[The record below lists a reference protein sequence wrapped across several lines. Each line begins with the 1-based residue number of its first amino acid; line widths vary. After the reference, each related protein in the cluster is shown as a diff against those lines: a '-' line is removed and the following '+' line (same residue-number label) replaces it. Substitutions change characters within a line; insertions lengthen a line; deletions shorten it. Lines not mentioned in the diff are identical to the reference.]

1 MCWPSSRDFATAR
14 DGGDRVPRA
23 GLSRAAVTDIA
34 VDLVDSTSD
43 GFATL
48 TLAAVAARAGVAVPS
63 LYKHVGSLAE
73 LRRAVALVAM
83 SELLRRSSAA
93 TVGVAG
99 EDALRA
105 LGRELRAFASQHP
118 GLYAATQVAP
128 DLNDPAALAL
138 AQTAADTVVVVA
150 AVLRGFG
157 LPEAR
162 TVDAVRATRAAIHGF
177 IELEAHGGFGMPD
190 DVDRSFEF
198 LLDVL
203 VTGVA
208 SWSTK
213 GAQ

>member
-1 MCWPSSRDFATAR
+1 
-14 DGGDRVPRA
+14 VPRA

-34 VDLVDSTSD
+34 VELVDSAPD
-43 GFATL
+43 GSAGL

-63 LYKHVGSLAE
+63 LYKHIGSLAE
-73 LRRAVALVAM
+73 LRRAVAFVGL

-99 EDALRA
+99 PDALRA
-105 LGRELRAFASQHP
+105 LGRELRAYTSEHP

-128 DLNDPAALAL
+128 DLDDPAALAL
-138 AQTAADTVVVVA
+138 AQVASDTVAVVG

-157 LPEAR
+157 LPEER

-177 IELEAHGGFGMPD
+177 VDLEAHSGFGMPD
-190 DVDRSFEF
+190 DIDRSFEA

-203 VTGVA
+203 VAGIVQLART
-208 SWSTK
+208 
-213 GAQ
+213 

>member
-1 MCWPSSRDFATAR
+1 
-14 DGGDRVPRA
+14 VPRA

-34 VDLVDSTSD
+34 VELVDSAPD
-43 GFATL
+43 GFAGL

-63 LYKHVGSLAE
+63 LYKHIGSLAE
-73 LRRAVALVAM
+73 LRRAVAFVGL

-99 EDALRA
+99 PDALRA
-105 LGRELRAFASQHP
+105 LGRELRAYASEHP

-128 DLNDPAALAL
+128 DLDDPAALAL
-138 AQTAADTVVVVA
+138 AQVASDTVAVVG

-157 LPEAR
+157 LPEER

-177 IELEAHGGFGMPD
+177 VDLEAHSGFGMPD
-190 DVDRSFEF
+190 DIDRSFEA

-203 VTGVA
+203 VAGIVQLART
-208 SWSTK
+208 
-213 GAQ
+213 

>member
-1 MCWPSSRDFATAR
+1 M
-14 DGGDRVPRA
+14 PRA

-34 VDLVDSTSD
+34 VELVDAGPD

-73 LRRAVALVAM
+73 LRRAVALVGL
-83 SELLRRSSAA
+83 SELLRRSSTA

-99 EDALRA
+99 EDALRE
-105 LGRELRAFASQHP
+105 LGREVRAFAREHP

-128 DLNDPAALAL
+128 DLDDPAAVAL
-138 AQTAADTVVVVA
+138 AQTAADSVAVVA

-157 LPEAR
+157 LAEPR

-177 IELEAHGGFGMPD
+177 VELEAHGGFGMPD
-190 DVDRSFEF
+190 DVDRSFEAM
-198 LLDVL
+198 LDVL
-203 VTGVA
+203 VAGIRQLTR
-208 SWSTK
+208 S
-213 GAQ
+213 

>member
-1 MCWPSSRDFATAR
+1 M
-14 DGGDRVPRA
+14 PRA

-34 VDLVDSTSD
+34 VELVDSAPD
-43 GFATL
+43 GFAGL

-63 LYKHVGSLAE
+63 LYKHIGSLAE
-73 LRRAVALVAM
+73 LRRAVAFVGL

-99 EDALRA
+99 PDALRA
-105 LGRELRAFASQHP
+105 LGRELRAYTSEHP

-128 DLNDPAALAL
+128 DLDDPAALAL
-138 AQTAADTVVVVA
+138 AQVASDTVAVVG

-157 LPEAR
+157 LPEER

-177 IELEAHGGFGMPD
+177 VDLEAHSGFGMPD
-190 DVDRSFEF
+190 DIDRSFEA

-203 VTGVA
+203 VAGIVQLART
-208 SWSTK
+208 
-213 GAQ
+213 

>member
-1 MCWPSSRDFATAR
+1 M
-14 DGGDRVPRA
+14 PRA
-23 GLSRAAVTDIA
+23 GLSRAAVTNIA
-34 VDLVDSTSD
+34 VDLVDSSSD
-43 GFATL
+43 GFVTL

-63 LYKHVGSLAE
+63 LYKHIGSLAE

-83 SELLRRSSAA
+83 SELLRRTSTA

-99 EDALRA
+99 DDALRA
-105 LGRELRAFASQHP
+105 LGREIRAFAGQHP
-118 GLYAATQVAP
+118 GLYAAAQVAP
-128 DLNDPAALAL
+128 DPTDPAAFAV
-138 AQTAADTVVVVA
+138 AQTAADTVAVVA

-198 LLDVL
+198 LLDAL

-208 SWSTK
+208 SWARK